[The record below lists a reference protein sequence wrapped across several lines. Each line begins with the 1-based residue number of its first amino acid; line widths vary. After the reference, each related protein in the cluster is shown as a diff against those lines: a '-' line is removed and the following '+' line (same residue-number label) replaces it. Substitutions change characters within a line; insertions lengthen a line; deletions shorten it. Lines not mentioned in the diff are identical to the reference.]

1 MRVRTFN
8 QKGFETVFVGVAL
21 LFVAV
26 IGFAGFKVMTVNKSV
41 DTAAVVPAEQNAL
54 PSTIKTQADLQKTD
68 KALEASAVETDKS
81 LDSTALDADLDTLL

>member
-1 MRVRTFN
+1 MGIRTFN
-8 QKGFETVFVGVAL
+8 QKGFESVFVGVAL

-26 IGFAGFKVMTVNKSV
+26 IGFAGYKVITTNKSA
-41 DTAAVVPAEQNAL
+41 DTASVVPAEQNAV
-54 PSTIKTQADLQKTD
+54 PSAIKTEADLQKTD